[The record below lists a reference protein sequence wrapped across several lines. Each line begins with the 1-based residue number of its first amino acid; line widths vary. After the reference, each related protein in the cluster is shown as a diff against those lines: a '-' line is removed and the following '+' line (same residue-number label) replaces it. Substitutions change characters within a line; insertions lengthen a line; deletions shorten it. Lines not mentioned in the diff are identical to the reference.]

1 MTEANSR
8 VVLEGMARHN
18 SDPDGWRGAEFLD
31 VANKA
36 PEADFVTVL
45 FYFILSCL

>member
-31 VANKA
+31 VANKG
-36 PEADFVTVL
+36 PEAE
-45 FYFILSCL
+45 LSFWC